1 MTVLSTT
8 LKTQRQ
14 QKKTFSCLSF
24 LRYGEIGGST
34 KMTYGGSDCR
44 TVDALSSESSWAEE
58 TWNGYKIQPFLVV
71 NVFIR
76 NYLNEIEGVL

>member
-1 MTVLSTT
+1 
-8 LKTQRQ
+8 
-14 QKKTFSCLSF
+14 
-24 LRYGEIGGST
+24 
-34 KMTYGGSDCR
+34 MTYGGSDCR

-76 NYLNEIEGVL
+76 NYVNEIEGVL